1 MAWRSAAQTLRSW
14 WSCVRIIQ
22 VGQPTAGRKRQSRD
36 PSLPPNLAGMGSI
49 ARHRAVRKTQSRHV
63 LPEGRQALSRVR
75 PRPSDSLRV
84 IPGGPEGPGRG
95 FTALCSWVDSLPL
108 RCARAGNDTA
118 LSALSRHHRP
128 RAGDP
133 DRLRRGA
140 CPHRDGRDEPGHDVS
155 GSMGGERRSAG
166 NVMFSLCS

>member
-63 LPEGRQALSRVR
+63 LPEGGQVLSRVR
-75 PRPSDSLRV
+75 PRRSDSLLI

-95 FTALCSWVDSLPL
+95 SVALRSWVDSLPL
-108 RCARAGNDTA
+108 RWLRHLRPGMTRSHATHPVMAGLVPA
-118 LSALSRHHRP
+118 IPMRKSAVPRSIGITGTRP
-128 RAGDP
+128 
-133 DRLRRGA
+133 
-140 CPHRDGRDEPGHDVS
+140 
-155 GSMGGERRSAG
+155 
-166 NVMFSLCS
+166 VMT